1 MKKTLI
7 IAEAGVNHNGNI
19 LLAHKLID
27 AAVDSGADI
36 IKFQTFTSSLLTT
49 SFAEKTKYQINN
61 TPANESQ
68 REMLS
73 KLELGLDDHKELIK
87 HCEMRGIEF
96 LSTAFDD
103 NSIELL
109 KKLKLKRIK
118 IPSGEITNIPYIRKM
133 CDLNKPVI
141 LSTGMSNLE
150 EIAVALKEIKR
161 SGIKDENI
169 TVLHCSTEYP
179 ALIRNVNLNAIN
191 TIRSCFNTKVGYS
204 DHTDGIEIAI
214 AATAIGSTLIEKH
227 ITVDRNLDGPDHFAS
242 IEPPLFKRMVDGIRN
257 VDLALGDGNKIPS
270 SIEIEN
276 SKIVRKSIVAAKKIK
291 KGEIFTIDNLVVKRP
306 GTGISPLHWDKILG
320 KISKYDFEEDELIK

>member
-19 LLAHKLID
+19 SLAHKLID
-27 AAVDSGADI
+27 AAVDSGADV

-68 REMLS
+68 QEMLS
-73 KLELGLDDHKELIK
+73 KLELDLDAHKELIK

-118 IPSGEITNIPYIRKM
+118 IPSGEITNLPYIRKL
-133 CDLNKPVI
+133 CDPDKQVI

-150 EIAVALKEIKR
+150 EITIALKEIKKFL
-161 SGIKDENI
+161 IQEENI

-179 ALIRNVNLNAIN
+179 AEIGNVNLNAIK
-191 TIRSCFNTKVGYS
+191 TIKRSFNTKVGYS

-214 AATAIGSTLIEKH
+214 GYC
-227 ITVDRNLDGPDHFAS
+227 NWFN
-242 IEPPLFKRMVDGIRN
+242 FN
-257 VDLALGDGNKIPS
+257 
-270 SIEIEN
+270 
-276 SKIVRKSIVAAKKIK
+276 
-291 KGEIFTIDNLVVKRP
+291 
-306 GTGISPLHWDKILG
+306 
-320 KISKYDFEEDELIK
+320 

>member
-19 LLAHKLID
+19 SLAHKLID
-27 AAVDSGADI
+27 AAVDSGADV

-68 REMLS
+68 QEMLS
-73 KLELGLDDHKELIK
+73 KLELNLDAHKELIK

-103 NSIELL
+103 NSVELL

-118 IPSGEITNIPYIRKM
+118 IPSGEITNLPYIRKL
-133 CDLNKPVI
+133 CDQDKPVI
-141 LSTGMSNLE
+141 LSTGMSNLD
-150 EIAVALKEIKR
+150 EITIALKEIKR
-161 SGIKDENI
+161 TGIKGKNI

-179 ALIRNVNLNAIN
+179 AEISNVNLNAIK
-191 TIRSCFNTKVGYS
+191 TIRRSFNTKVGYS

-227 ITVDRNLDGPDHFAS
+227 ITIDRNLDGPDHSAS

-257 VDLALGDGNKIPS
+257 VDLALGNGTKIPS
-270 SIEIEN
+270 AIEIEN

-291 KGEIFTIDNLVVKRP
+291 KGEIFTTDNLVVKRP
-306 GTGISPLHWDKILG
+306 GTGISPLYWDNIVG
-320 KISKYDFEEDELIK
+320 EISNYDFEEDELIK